1 MNIEPMKPPILE
13 RTDEVSFQPTGPAS
27 VDAAEPRPNRHA
39 TRAAEYRVIAAQALS
54 SAETSG
60 LAHVREKFA
69 RSAQVWTE
77 MAEADER
84 RAQPLPAAR

>member
-1 MNIEPMKPPILE
+1 MNTEPMTPPMLARNNE
-13 RTDEVSFQPTGPAS
+13 ALLQPADQT
-27 VDAAEPRPNRHA
+27 AAGGAALRPNRHA
-39 TRAAEYRVIAAQALS
+39 ARAAEYRVIAAQALS

-60 LAHVREKFA
+60 LAHVREKFE

-84 RAQPLPAAR
+84 RASPEAAR